1 MTVSAAALPH
11 DLSPTVTERMACGDI
26 RQVAVPVV
34 TIREHRYDF
43 TGDGVPDAIVAVRC
57 DTGAG
62 NPPSAVFALAAG
74 LLGPEVVGELVDPA
88 GGGVVSELRPDGAGL
103 SVVSRAYSE
112 DAPRCCPDVEVTY
125 AFQWDGE
132 RFAPGGTTRRTLTS

>member
-1 MTVSAAALPH
+1 MTVSATALPR
-11 DLSPTVTERMACGDI
+11 DLSSAVTERMACGAI
-26 RQVAVPVV
+26 RGAAVPVV

-43 TGDGVPDAIVAVRC
+43 TGDGVPDAIVATRC

-62 NPPSAVFALAAG
+62 NPPSAVFAIAAG
-74 LLGPEVVGELVDPA
+74 LSGPEVVGELVGPA
-88 GGGVVSELRPDGAGL
+88 GGGVVSDLRPDGAAL
-103 SVVSRAYSE
+103 SVVSRAYSA

-132 RFAPGGTTRRTLTS
+132 RFAPGGTTRRPLTS